1 MLKWCNLIGWI
12 ETGDYA
18 YIQNNQLYLV
28 SRKSDRLIIGGKNIY
43 PNVIERQVK
52 SLDGIEEAVVV
63 GEPHRR
69 FGEIAVLIYV
79 GNQEL
84 DYKTLRRYL
93 RQMLSRYEIPS
104 KLVRVKDLPF
114 TNSGKVAR
122 NTVQTLYLE
131 ERLKYERSSCNMG

>member
-1 MLKWCNLIGWI
+1 MKVQSNMIYSGYVDVEVVQPHRRI

-63 GEPHRR
+63 GEPQTIWRNCSINLCR
-69 FGEIAVLIYV
+69 
-79 GNQEL
+79 
-84 DYKTLRRYL
+84 K
-93 RQMLSRYEIPS
+93 SR
-104 KLVRVKDLPF
+104 
-114 TNSGKVAR
+114 T
-122 NTVQTLYLE
+122 
-131 ERLKYERSSCNMG
+131 